1 MVDPMAVHWVS
12 RMAETTACW
21 MVDPTAVHWD
31 STSAAGSAC
40 WMVGPTASH
49 LDSTS
54 AAGSA
59 CWMVGPMASHWDSTS
74 AETSAQLRAD
84 SKAVQSEDATAVL
97 LAVLLARQLAPYSV
111 LRWDNWFR
119 LAVSDDWSA
128 ATSWALHSAVP

>member
-1 MVDPMAVHWVS
+1 MVDPMAVRWVS

-21 MVDPTAVHWD
+21 MVDPTASHWD

-49 LDSTS
+49 WDSTS
-54 AAGSA
+54 AAG
-59 CWMVGPMASHWDSTS
+59 
-74 AETSAQLRAD
+74 SAQLRAD

-97 LAVLLARQLAPYSV
+97 WAVLLARQLAPYSV